1 MINIIKFIIS
11 IVICQLAG
19 FIGSFVTRSSVN
31 VWFRTLEKPNF
42 YPPPQIFAPVWIALY
57 LIMGIAFF
65 LIWKKSTE
73 NSDVKYAMIVFIV
86 QLVFNTLWSLVFFG
100 LHSIS
105 GGMIVIIILWFLILT
120 TIFSFY
126 KISHQAAYLLIPYI
140 LWVSFAAV
148 LNFAIWK
155 LN

>member
-19 FIGSFVTRSSVN
+19 FISSFATRTAVA
-31 VWFRTLEKPNF
+31 VWFRTLEKPSFN
-42 YPPPQIFAPVWIALY
+42 PPPQVFAPVWITLY
-57 LIMGIAFF
+57 VLMGIAFF
-65 LIWKKSTE
+65 LIWKKRAE
-73 NSDVKYAMIVFIV
+73 NSDVKYAMTVFIV

-126 KISHQAAYLLIPYI
+126 KISHTAAYLLIPYI
-140 LWVSFAAV
+140 LWVSFASV

>member
-1 MINIIKFIIS
+1 MSNIIKFIIS

-19 FIGSFVTRSSVN
+19 FIGSFATRTSVA
-31 VWFRTLEKPNF
+31 VWFRTLEKPSFN
-42 YPPPQIFAPVWIALY
+42 PPPQVFAPVWITLY
-57 LIMGIAFF
+57 VLMGIAFF
-65 LIWKKSTE
+65 LIWKKSAG
-73 NSDVKYAMIVFIV
+73 NSDVKYAMTIFIV
-86 QLVFNTLWSLVFFG
+86 QLVFNTSWSLVFFG

-126 KISHQAAYLLIPYI
+126 KISHPAAYLLIPYI
-140 LWVSFAAV
+140 LWVSFASV

>member
-1 MINIIKFIIS
+1 MNNIIKLIIS

-19 FIGSFVTRSSVN
+19 FIGSFATRSSVAT
-31 VWFRTLEKPNF
+31 WFRTLEKPSFN
-42 YPPPQIFAPVWIALY
+42 PPPQVFAPVWITLY
-57 LIMGIAFF
+57 VLMGISFF
-65 LIWKKSTE
+65 LIWKKGTG
-73 NSDVKYAMIVFIV
+73 NADIKYAMTIFIV
-86 QLVFNTLWSLVFFG
+86 QLVLNSLWSLVFFG

-126 KISHQAAYLLIPYI
+126 KISQPAAYLLIPYI
-140 LWVSFAAV
+140 LWVSFASI